1 MVERLLAT
9 CLQSIMADYKHD
21 DSLSESSDFIQSE
34 AADFNKEFVRDQ
46 SLIFLVILISNT
58 DKEFEGLQFDI
69 EAEDIQW
76 TLWSEPSASADLNVL
91 TDMPQPGPT
100 INIPAKVKALL
111 FSAFWEMTL
120 FCELWSRQK
129 LILQRK
135 DMSTGELYSRS

>member
-1 MVERLLAT
+1 
-9 CLQSIMADYKHD
+9 
-21 DSLSESSDFIQSE
+21 
-34 AADFNKEFVRDQ
+34 
-46 SLIFLVILISNT
+46 LVILISNT